1 MLQVLLVDDEP
12 WVLEGLRTMVD
23 WEKHGFQVC
32 GEALDGPEAL
42 AKMQELRPD
51 LVVTDIHMPVISGLE
66 LIERSKRLFGKPP
79 KFVILSGYDDFNYA
93 LTAMRQRVAEYLLKP
108 IDEDEFGAILDRLG
122 QAIAEEREMERSSSH
137 KHSLFKNN
145 ILNRLI
151 QGEEG
156 SQLEQEAAAAL
167 QLEGE
172 PELRC
177 MLIDAGPYPP
187 DLKQRVLRFF
197 AKAMVTDRSF
207 LAGLGRVGILIRT
220 DELPQ
225 PRLEEIGLAICSGL
239 ADLEP
244 PVVISLSSAGKG
256 IRSIRE
262 LYLQTLETV
271 KAKREQGRTG
281 FFLPCLHPQPQSAE
295 DVLKGKVEL
304 LLGAVLAGDPGVAGT
319 AVEEVFSSLASSQ
332 AGVESIRALAA
343 NMELMLCRKI
353 KKAGGDADAFMVRLQ
368 ANEGNPGGL
377 ADYPA
382 LKRYLHKLCREAA
395 LLLAGLRRQNETNTI
410 FQVIQYVDEEFR
422 SKLKLQTLAKKFHM
436 NPTYLG
442 QVFKKETGKAFN
454 EYLNEK
460 RIEEAKRLLKR
471 TSMKISDIAL
481 QVGYPNTDYFISKF
495 KQSTGRLPSAY
506 KSEFINEVAK
516 EESRGGSRLNM
527 P

>member
-12 WVLEGLRTMVD
+12 WVLEGLRTMVN

-42 AKMQELRPD
+42 VKMQEFRPE

-66 LIERSKRLFGKPP
+66 LIERSKRLLGKPP

-108 IDEDEFGAILDRLG
+108 IDEDEFEVILERLG
-122 QAIAEEREMERSSSH
+122 QTIAEEREMERSSSR
-137 KHSLFKNN
+137 KQSLFKNN

-156 SQLEQEAAAAL
+156 VRLEQEAATAL

-172 PELRC
+172 PELQC
-177 MLIDAGPYPP
+177 MLIDAGAYLP
-187 DLKQRVLRFF
+187 DLKQRVLGFF
-197 AKAMVTDRSF
+197 SQNTDRAF
-207 LAGLGRVGILIRT
+207 LDGLGRVGVIVRT

-225 PRLEEIGLAICSGL
+225 PRVEEIGLAISSGL
-239 ADLEP
+239 SNPES
-244 PVVISLSSAGKG
+244 PVIIAVSGAGKG

-271 KAKREQGRTG
+271 KAKREQGKTG
-281 FFLPCLHPQPQSAE
+281 LFLPCHYPQSSKAE
-295 DVLKGKVEL
+295 DLLKGKFEQL
-304 LLGAVLAGDPGVAGT
+304 LDAVLEGEPDAAEA
-319 AVEEVFSSLASSQ
+319 AVDEVFGTLACSQ
-332 AGVESIRALAA
+332 TGVEALRAFAA
-343 NMELMLCRKI
+343 NMELTLCRKI
-353 KKAGGDADAFMVRLQ
+353 KKAGGDPDAFMVRMQ
-368 ANEGNPGGL
+368 ADAGGPNGL
-377 ADYPA
+377 SGYPA
-382 LKRYLHKLCREAA
+382 LKHQLLRLCREAA
-395 LLLAGLRRQNETNTI
+395 LLLAGLRRKNENNTM

-471 TSMKISDIAL
+471 TPMKISDIAL

-495 KQSTGRLPSAY
+495 KQATGLLPSVY
-506 KSEFINEVAK
+506 KSESANDV
-516 EESRGGSRLNM
+516 SRHEAG
-527 P
+527 PKPAE

>member
-12 WVLEGLRTMVD
+12 WVLEGLRTMVN

-42 AKMQELRPD
+42 LKMQELQPD

-66 LIERSKRLFGKPP
+66 LIERSKRLLVKPP

-108 IDEDEFGAILDRLG
+108 IDEEGFEAILDRL
-122 QAIAEEREMERSSSH
+122 ALTIAEERELERSSSR
-137 KHSLFKNN
+137 KQSLFKNN

-156 SQLEQEAAAAL
+156 AQLEQEAAAAL
-167 QLEGE
+167 QLEGD
-172 PELRC
+172 PELC
-177 MLIDAGPYPP
+177 CLLIDVGAYPP
-187 DLKQRVLRFF
+187 DLKQRVLGYFPLN
-197 AKAMVTDRSF
+197 ADRSF
-207 LAGLGRVGILIRT
+207 LDGLGRVGVIVRT

-225 PRLEEIGLAICSGL
+225 TQLEEIGLAMSGGL
-239 ADLEP
+239 SGPES
-244 PVVISLSSAGKG
+244 PVIVAMSSAGKG

-262 LYLQTLETV
+262 LYQQTLETV
-271 KAKREQGRTG
+271 KAKREQGKIG
-281 FFLPCLHPQPQSAE
+281 FFLPCHHPQPMKTE
-295 DVLKGKVEL
+295 EVLKGKFEQL
-304 LLGAVLAGDPGVAGT
+304 LDAVLEGDAGAAEA
-319 AVEEVFSSLASSQ
+319 AVEEVFGSSACGL
-332 AGVESIRALAA
+332 AGVESIRAFAA
-343 NMELMLCRKI
+343 NMELTLCRRI
-353 KKAGGDADAFMVRLQ
+353 KKAGGDADVFMVRVQ
-368 ANEGNPGGL
+368 SNEGDSGGMN
-377 ADYPA
+377 DYPS
-382 LKRYLHKLCREAA
+382 LKRYLHKLCREAS
-395 LLLAGLRRQNETNTI
+395 LMLAGLRRQNENNTM

-471 TSMKISDIAL
+471 TPMKISDIAL

-495 KQSTGRLPSAY
+495 KQATGILPSVF
-506 KSEFINEVAK
+506 KSEF
-516 EESRGGSRLNM
+516 LNDVSK
-527 P
+527 

>member
-12 WVLEGLRTMVD
+12 WVLEGLRTMVN

-42 AKMQELRPD
+42 VKMQELRPE

-66 LIERSKRLFGKPP
+66 LIERSKRLMGKPP

-108 IDEDEFGAILDRLG
+108 IDEDEFEVILERLG
-122 QAIAEEREMERSSSH
+122 QTIAEEREMERSSSR
-137 KHSLFKNN
+137 KQSLFKNN

-156 SQLEQEAAAAL
+156 APLEQEAAAAL
-167 QLEGE
+167 QLEGD

-177 MLIDAGPYPP
+177 MLVDAGAYPP
-187 DLKQRVLRFF
+187 DLKQRVLGFF
-197 AKAMVTDRSF
+197 SLTTDRSF
-207 LAGLGRVGILIRT
+207 LDGLGRVGVIVRT

-225 PRLEEIGLAICSGL
+225 PRLEEIGLAISSGL
-239 ADLEP
+239 SNPES
-244 PVVISLSSAGKG
+244 PVIIAVSSAGKG

-262 LYLQTLETV
+262 SYLQTLETV
-271 KAKREQGRTG
+271 KAKREQGKTG
-281 FFLPCLHPQPQSAE
+281 FFLPCHYPQPLKAE
-295 DVLKGKVEL
+295 ELLKGKFEQLLDAVVE
-304 LLGAVLAGDPGVAGT
+304 GEPGTVEA
-319 AVEEVFSSLASSQ
+319 AVEEIFGTLACGQ
-332 AGVESIRALAA
+332 TGVESIRVSAA
-343 NMELMLCRKI
+343 NMELTLCRRI
-353 KKAGGDADAFMVRLQ
+353 KKAGGDADAFMVRVQ
-368 ANEGNPGGL
+368 ADDGDPGGMSN
-377 ADYPA
+377 YPD
-382 LKRYLHKLCREAA
+382 LKRHLHRLCREAS
-395 LLLAGLRRQNETNTI
+395 LLLAGLRRKNENNTM

-471 TSMKISDIAL
+471 TPMKISDIAL

-495 KQSTGRLPSAY
+495 KQATGMLPSAY
-506 KSEFINEVAK
+506 KSEFMNDVPKK
-516 EESRGGSRLNM
+516 EAGPKPTE
-527 P
+527 